1 MMMGMRSTC
10 QLRRGQGSSS
20 RRSRWRLHRRRLRR
34 RTGSAM
40 VYAPLICKSLCNLS
54 MHVICLFL
62 FHQHMHGSQCMIS
75 FSTCTLFLSNQ
86 HMHDMVHACCPC
98 MFEHGCSSRLLVCTC
113 MRQPR
118 GSVAFAPSMQMIE
131 GTKRL
136 LIMLLTTLFPQ
147 LRMTCSVACVWNHW

>member
-20 RRSRWRLHRRRLRR
+20 RRSKYR

-62 FHQHMHGSQCMIS
+62 FHQHMYGSQCMIS
-75 FSTCTLFLSNQ
+75 VSTCTCFLSNQ

-98 MFEHGCSSRLLVCTC
+98 MFEHDCSSRLLVCTC

-118 GSVAFAPSMQMIE
+118 GSVALAAPSMQMIE

-136 LIMLLTTLFPQ
+136 LIMLLTTTVPQ
-147 LRMTCSVACVWNHW
+147 LRMACSVACVWNHW